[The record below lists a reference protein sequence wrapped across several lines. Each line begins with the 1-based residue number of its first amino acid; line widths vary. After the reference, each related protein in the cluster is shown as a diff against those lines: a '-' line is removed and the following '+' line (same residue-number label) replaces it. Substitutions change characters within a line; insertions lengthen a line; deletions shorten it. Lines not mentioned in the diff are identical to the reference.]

1 MKLVN
6 QDTLKFSQRIY
17 AVSHHSLLLYI
28 VVRGGGRHWRGGRH
42 WHGVWGRHGGGGG
55 LALGRGILCIIVNY
69 IVLNF

>member
-28 VVRGGGRHWRGGRH
+28 VVRGGGEALAWWQALAWRVGQAWRGRRAAIRAGNS
-42 WHGVWGRHGGGGG
+42 VYN
-55 LALGRGILCIIVNY
+55 C
-69 IVLNF
+69 